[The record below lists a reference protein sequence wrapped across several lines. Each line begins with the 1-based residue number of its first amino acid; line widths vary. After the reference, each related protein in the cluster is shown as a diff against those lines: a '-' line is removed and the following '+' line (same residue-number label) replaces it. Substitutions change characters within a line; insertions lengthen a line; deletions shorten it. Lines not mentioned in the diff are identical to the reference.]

1 MSSPRSVRRG
11 RSSCGGRR
19 GRAPRRRSSS
29 SCRGSAPAPA
39 GEAAGFLEVAVAVFV
54 LALVAFGL
62 AVFDRAVFDRAVFD
76 RAVFDLAVF
85 DPAVFDLAAFDLL
98 DFAGAAAFDFAGFRF
113 AALDFAVLRF
123 VAAETRGLRRAGDL
137 AVFLRFAFGFVFFRP
152 ARPRAG
158 LARAE
163 REVVFRAPPAA
174 FRRVD
179 FEGFLAIA
187 GSVIRLVRAVTRA
200 VQERQRGLT
209 PDR

>member
-62 AVFDRAVFDRAVFD
+62 
-76 RAVFDLAVF
+76 
-85 DPAVFDLAAFDLL
+85 AVFDLAAFDLL

>member
-1 MSSPRSVRRG
+1 M
-11 RSSCGGRR
+11 
-19 GRAPRRRSSS
+19 
-29 SCRGSAPAPA
+29 
-39 GEAAGFLEVAVAVFV
+39 
-54 LALVAFGL
+54 VAFGL
-62 AVFDRAVFDRAVFD
+62 
-76 RAVFDLAVF
+76 
-85 DPAVFDLAAFDLL
+85 AVFDLAAFDLL

-174 FRRVD
+174 FRRDD